1 MSPRTTIRSAGS
13 EMDPGSPLR
22 SGRGDRGGPPVYRS
36 ARSHPKS
43 PLPNLSYPNILERE
57 DEEANVEG
65 ASGLETGHRFGLK
78 LAELSRLWRQALDAR
93 LKPLGLSQA
102 RWAALIHL
110 SAYPDGLT
118 QGRLALRVGIRDS
131 TLVPQLDALARDGLI
146 ERRGSPDDRRA
157 KMVRLTPA
165 AVPLLDEIDRVGRE
179 LRQELT
185 EDIDPQNLDIC
196 LHVFNS
202 IRNRLEVLNED
213 RDNGRN
219 A

>member
-1 MSPRTTIRSAGS
+1 MNYEET
-13 EMDPGSPLR
+13 
-22 SGRGDRGGPPVYRS
+22 
-36 ARSHPKS
+36 
-43 PLPNLSYPNILERE
+43 NI
-57 DEEANVEG
+57 EG
-65 ASGLETGHRFGLK
+65 VPGLESDHRFGLK

-146 ERRGSPDDRRA
+146 ERRDSLEDRRA
-157 KMVRLTPA
+157 KTVRLTPA
-165 AVPLLDEIDRVGRE
+165 ALPLLEEIDRVGRE

-185 EDIDPQNLDIC
+185 QDVAPQHLDIC
-196 LHVFNS
+196 LHVFNA
-202 IRNRLEVLNED
+202 IRNRLEGLNED
-213 RDNGRN
+213 RNNG
-219 A
+219 

>member
-1 MSPRTTIRSAGS
+1 MN
-13 EMDPGSPLR
+13 
-22 SGRGDRGGPPVYRS
+22 Y
-36 ARSHPKS
+36 
-43 PLPNLSYPNILERE
+43 
-57 DEEANVEG
+57 EEAKTG
-65 ASGLETGHRFGLK
+65 SAPGLESDHRFGLK

-146 ERRGSPDDRRA
+146 ERRDSPSDRRA
-157 KMVRLTPA
+157 KTVRLTPA
-165 AVPLLDEIDRVGRE
+165 ALPLLEEIDRVGRE

-185 EDIDPQNLDIC
+185 QDIDPQQLDVC
-196 LHVFNS
+196 LHVFNA
-202 IRNRLEVLNED
+202 IRNRLEGLNED
-213 RDNGRN
+213 RDNG
-219 A
+219 